1 MAVAMVQLD
10 LAALRELRAQHS
22 GAVAEA
28 AGKRQRRPF
37 LDQSGRLMLLA
48 ADHTA
53 RGVLGVHGRELAM
66 ADRGELLRRL
76 VAALSRPGVDGVLGT
91 ADILEDLLL
100 LGALEGKVVIGSM
113 NRGGLAGSS
122 YELDDRFTGFDART
136 IKKMNFDAGK
146 MLCRISFDDHGSLTT
161 LEACGKAV
169 TELARRGLVALIEPF
184 ICDSSGGRVT
194 NQLTAEAFAT
204 SVSVA
209 SALGATSAYTWLKIP
224 VVPGIERA
232 VAATTLPMLM
242 LGGDSGTAPEQTF
255 ARWEHALALPGVR
268 GLVAGRT
275 LLYPLDD
282 DVERAVDTAAGLVHG
297 TAMAGR

>member
-1 MAVAMVQLD
+1 MTVAMIQLD
-10 LAALRELRAQHS
+10 LAALREMRAQHS

-28 AGKRQRRPF
+28 ARKRKRRPF
-37 LDQSGRLMLLA
+37 LDRSGRLMLLA

-53 RGVLGVHGRELAM
+53 RAVLGVHGRELAM

-100 LGALEGKVVIGSM
+100 LGALENKVVIGSM

-136 IKKMNFDAGK
+136 IKQMNFDAGK
-146 MLCRISFDDHGSLTT
+146 MLCRISFDDHGTLTT

-169 TELARRGLVALIEPF
+169 TELARRNLVALIEPF
-184 ICDSSGGRVT
+184 ISDSSGGRVT
-194 NQLTAEAFAT
+194 NQLTAGAVAT
-204 SVSVA
+204 SMSVA

-224 VVPGIERA
+224 VVPGIEQA
-232 VAATTLPMLM
+232 VAATTLPMLI
-242 LGGDSGTAPEQTF
+242 LGGDPSTAPEQTF
-255 ARWEHALALPGVR
+255 ARWKQALALPGVR

-275 LLYPLDD
+275 LLYPPDD

-297 TAMAGR
+297 TTLAGR

>member
-1 MAVAMVQLD
+1 MVLD
-10 LAALRELRAQHS
+10 LAALRELRAERS

-28 AGKRQRRPF
+28 ARKRRRRPF
-37 LDQSGRLMLLA
+37 LDRSGRLMLLA

-53 RGVLGVHGRELAM
+53 RAVLGVQGRELAM
-66 ADRGELLRRL
+66 ADRGELLCRL
-76 VAALSRPGVDGVLGT
+76 VVALSRPGVDGVLGT

-122 YELDDRFTGFDART
+122 YELDDRFTGFDARM
-136 IKKMNFDAGK
+136 IKRMNFDGGK
-146 MLCRISFDDHGSLTT
+146 MLCRISFADHGTVAT

-169 TELARRGLVALIEPF
+169 SQLARRGLIALIEPF
-184 ICDSSGGRVT
+184 ISDSSGGRVT
-194 NQLTAEAFAT
+194 NLLTAEAFIT

-232 VAATTLPMLM
+232 VAATTLPMLI
-242 LGGDSGTAPEQTF
+242 LGGDPGTAPEQTF
-255 ARWEHALALPGVR
+255 AQWEHALALPGVR
-268 GLVAGRT
+268 GLVAGRS
-275 LLYPLDD
+275 LLFPPDD
-282 DVERAVDTAAGLVHG
+282 DVEHAVATAVGLVHG
-297 TAMAGR
+297 APMAGR